1 MLTGQDIQRIG
12 ELLAPKFG
20 EIGCKFESLEESI
33 SNLAKMTKRGF
44 DNCVTKEEFNE
55 FKDEM
60 YSFKEGVDIFKSKTE
75 QSLFS
80 LDSKVDEISNK
91 VDKIEE
97 KLEPLYAGYSIMQ
110 KEIQQVN
117 YRMDRVE
124 EKVGVEN

>member
-1 MLTGQDIQRIG
+1 MLTDQDIQKMVDVFQ
-12 ELLAPKFG
+12 PKFNA
-20 EIGCKFESLEESI
+20 LEESI
-33 SNLAKMTKRGF
+33 SNLAIMTKRGF
-44 DNCVTKEEFNE
+44 DNCVSKEEFNE

-60 YSFKEGVDIFKSKTE
+60 YSLKEGVDSFKSKTE

-80 LDSKVDEISNK
+80 LDSKVNEISNK
-91 VDKIEE
+91 INKVEE

-110 KEIQQVN
+110 KEIQQLN